1 MSDYERQF
9 EERFD
14 DLEVDRRRARSLIDD
29 FATHAVPEDKKD
41 AVDKLIGLANYFDHL
56 EIKLDVETAIAA
68 WALVEEALLC
78 APEEIDDLIADIE
91 RG

>member
-1 MSDYERQF
+1 M
-9 EERFD
+9 
-14 DLEVDRRRARSLIDD
+14 
-29 FATHAVPEDKKD
+29 PEDKKD
-41 AVDKLIGLANYFDHL
+41 SVDKLIGLANYFDHL